1 MSSEILLDK
10 IIMFDKKS
18 VYIGN
23 SISEFNKIRNI
34 LEEQKI
40 KYTYDLID
48 RQGTF
53 LGPGIGVA
61 RSINGLSSEENSFEK
76 LYEIK
81 MHKKDY
87 EKIANLI
94 FKIN

>member
-40 KYTYDLID
+40 KYTYDIID

-61 RSINGLSSEENSFEK
+61 RSDLVKHFCNTSV
-76 LYEIK
+76 
-81 MHKKDY
+81 
-87 EKIANLI
+87 
-94 FKIN
+94 